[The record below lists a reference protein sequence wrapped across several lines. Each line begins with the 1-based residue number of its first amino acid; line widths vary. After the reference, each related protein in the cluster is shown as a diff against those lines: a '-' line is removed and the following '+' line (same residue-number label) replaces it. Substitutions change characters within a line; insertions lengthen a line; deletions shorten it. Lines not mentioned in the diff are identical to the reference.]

1 VSTVKGTLGVPLY
14 MLQSGQPLKMRPEN
28 TSMREY
34 AGDWR
39 AFYNPVI
46 NASDE
51 IYLGIK
57 DYKKFKLKDVEY
69 IGLQIG
75 SDSVILME
83 NYFK

>member
-1 VSTVKGTLGVPLY
+1 
-14 MLQSGQPLKMRPEN
+14 
-28 TSMREY
+28 MREY

>member
-1 VSTVKGTLGVPLY
+1 
-14 MLQSGQPLKMRPEN
+14 
-28 TSMREY
+28 MREY

-46 NASDE
+46 DADDE